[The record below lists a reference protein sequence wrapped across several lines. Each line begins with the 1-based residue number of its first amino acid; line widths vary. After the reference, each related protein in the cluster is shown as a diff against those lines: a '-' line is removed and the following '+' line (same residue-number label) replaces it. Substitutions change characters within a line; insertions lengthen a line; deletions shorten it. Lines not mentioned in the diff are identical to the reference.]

1 MESLNLAEWM
11 SRDVHI
17 DGLGEVAGNACYR
30 ATDWPHVVRG
40 ELGKQLYFQVADLLS
55 LEVDLLFFGTASTY
69 FELDEAGEELMRDW
83 RGEKAADG
91 GEDADPDKGAGF
103 RAHGKSR
110 DSRDDLPQIV
120 IGMAVTGDG
129 IPVRV

>member
-1 MESLNLAEWM
+1 M
-11 SRDVHI
+11 
-17 DGLGEVAGNACYR
+17 
-30 ATDWPHVVRG
+30 
-40 ELGKQLYFQVADLLS
+40 
-55 LEVDLLFFGTASTY
+55 DLLFFGTASTY
-69 FELDEAGEELMRDW
+69 FELEEAGEELTRDW

-91 GEDADPDKGAGF
+91 GEDADPDKAAGF